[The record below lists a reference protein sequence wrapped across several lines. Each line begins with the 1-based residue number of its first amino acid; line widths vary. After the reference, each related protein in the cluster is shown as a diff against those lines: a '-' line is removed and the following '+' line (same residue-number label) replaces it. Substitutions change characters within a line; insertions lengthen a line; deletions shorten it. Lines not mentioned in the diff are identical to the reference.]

1 MASRHLTAAALALA
15 LAACGGGSS
24 TPTSP
29 STPPSTGG
37 SAGGST
43 GGGTGGGSTAGD
55 ATVTITSSG
64 VSPKTV
70 TISVGGRVNF
80 VNNDSRAHDMAS
92 DPHPIHTDCPEIN
105 TVGFLQVGQ
114 SRLTATLNTAR
125 TCGYHDHN
133 LPDDGSLQGTIIIR

>member
-1 MASRHLTAAALALA
+1 MAARHLAGACAAAALALA
-15 LAACGGGSS
+15 LTACGGGGGSS

-29 STPPSTGG
+29 SNPPST
-37 SAGGST
+37 GGST
-43 GGGTGGGSTAGD
+43 GGGTTSGD
-55 ATVTITSSG
+55 ATVTITSNG

-70 TISVGGRVNF
+70 TISAGGRVNF

-114 SRLTATLNTAR
+114 SRLTATLNSAR

-133 LPDDGSLQGTIIIR
+133 LPDDRSLQGTIIIR